1 MTVVANIDLPIREDS
16 TPWAA
21 GTGSLTP
28 TEKETLAQSGILTQ
42 DWSSDPA
49 LTPDETA
56 ELRSKQPTLT
66 YMLGGSGIAFIKPG
80 SYTAGNNGVLTL
92 GTAFAVV
99 YTWGAYFY
107 VPASG
112 IYSGSAA
119 GWYWGVMSS
128 SSSVTLYNNK
138 YTSGTPAIPGT
149 PTPFVTTGSGAVTS
163 SLLEIPG
170 PRYTLAAGALGING
184 TLLMQGRVYGTANS
198 NNSGK
203 VEQTIWVNYTALLQ
217 TAVPTLGNLCTPG
230 SCIPV
235 LLLRHLCGLL
245 RTLVLM
251 LLVK

>member
-1 MTVVANIDLPIREDS
+1 
-16 TPWAA
+16 
-21 GTGSLTP
+21 
-28 TEKETLAQSGILTQ
+28 
-42 DWSSDPA
+42 
-49 LTPDETA
+49 
-56 ELRSKQPTLT
+56 
-66 YMLGGSGIAFIKPG
+66 MLGGSGIAFIKPG

-198 NNSGK
+198 NNKYVRPYMGSALMGQWQGGTNYMGELHRSITNCGSYTRQSMHSWF
-203 VEQTIWVNYTALLQ
+203 VYPGVIAQTPMWATENTGVNVTCQITLT
-217 TAVPTLGNLCTPG
+217 TAVATDNIAIVAHQFVVYPFNA
-230 SCIPV
+230 
-235 LLLRHLCGLL
+235 
-245 RTLVLM
+245 
-251 LLVK
+251 